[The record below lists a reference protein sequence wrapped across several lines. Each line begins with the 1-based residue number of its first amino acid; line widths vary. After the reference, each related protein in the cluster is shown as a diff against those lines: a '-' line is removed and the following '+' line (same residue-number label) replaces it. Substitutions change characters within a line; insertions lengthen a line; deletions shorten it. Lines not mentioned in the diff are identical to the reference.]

1 MSGVYGRRLVNR
13 RQESKSPA
21 TPTEKVALA
30 STAPPAA
37 PPSPNLTMA
46 FGWRRR
52 QPQPSEPD
60 AAVEKAEVQR
70 VRKRDLLRQLFS
82 GAYAD
87 KKQERAASI
96 PSVVEPEVPMP
107 RPRLHCL
114 VADMATLLQR
124 KSLLEP
130 LRELKKHY
138 RSRSSFAKT
147 ADDDRSAVAASTSDV
162 PATQPAQTDDAD
174 DARSE
179 VLDDVSTPDPSGLT
193 EDDIPNLF
201 AGAPLFSVD
210 KVKGRRIPRVDFPY
224 DDTLIVRD
232 VSDSLQ
238 LSHEAFSSATLR
250 PHLCQVG
257 HQDEKKGLPMG
268 YDINVVE
275 TPSMLG
281 AQGLEPGT
289 VGFDHFLEIPRSDHL
304 RIGDNDDEA
313 IVNRELL
320 EEAPEKLGIK
330 WLDQRLIY
338 ERLMELSQVHQA
350 FKESAGKTTI
360 LHSQAPGEMYAHL
373 FGKFLMP
380 PRYDGSTGDPTGLKV
395 QIETLIRVLR
405 LKGIW
410 NDFSL
415 VEWRIRFGRILW
427 DTASSDPEDSE
438 EYAGP
443 SERDVLLLQILLA
456 SELLLRLDAISG
468 LTVKEVTEQLHLT
481 EAEVRNFA
489 TIKSRKTDWD
499 LVLARRFLE
508 NIEISEETP
517 APLTPKRKGFLA
529 ALNVTRSTEEEDE
542 PQETEFWLRPR
553 YRDRQLSG
561 LLHFA
566 EAIAWPRFKEIS
578 INLTA
583 KLQDSGTPPSPS
595 AYATPLASPLATPR
609 VLKDPSGYFDE
620 EFRRPRPSRMST
632 SRSIQ
637 LHPSVTSTPATPQ
650 RPSLLRRDSS
660 QPTSASSNGPTDIG
674 GWLSRTYLTGLVL
687 PGEAISHFLISTL
700 LENDKTAVTTL
711 GDSANLYGGFIY
723 AERSWWSKTCIVGRV
738 LATME
743 GSKECM
749 GWISVPYVP
758 LGFRDSWIDIV
769 NGTAPPSPG
778 KKTKSRID
786 CGEKMELDSSYL
798 AGKLDSEVT
807 GEDFTLPK
815 DSIETPA
822 KLVRF
827 NSLQLLPEPVV
838 EIQDPVLAADAEPQL
853 SYAAQMAFDL
863 LETSV
868 TLSLTYDIQFI
879 TAWPCT
885 PPSSA
890 TNKKL
895 RRLNRNST
903 GGRCGPVSAHPL
915 HVAHKYRVISPVQ
928 LLAGSPH
935 LTPASSTISL
945 LDETAASGEV
955 LVIDAR
961 PPRNSAD
968 SGPGLKPP
976 TDSTATPAGPS
987 GGADAALLAR
997 AWCADRGEHA
1007 LVGRVGRTCLAC
1019 CVREAR
1025 ALGVR
1030 IVIRV

>member
-1 MSGVYGRRLVNR
+1 MD
-13 RQESKSPA
+13 PA
-21 TPTEKVALA
+21 
-30 STAPPAA
+30 
-37 PPSPNLTMA
+37 
-46 FGWRRR
+46 
-52 QPQPSEPD
+52 
-60 AAVEKAEVQR
+60 
-70 VRKRDLLRQLFS
+70 
-82 GAYAD
+82 
-87 KKQERAASI
+87 
-96 PSVVEPEVPMP
+96 
-107 RPRLHCL
+107 
-114 VADMATLLQR
+114 
-124 KSLLEP
+124 
-130 LRELKKHY
+130 
-138 RSRSSFAKT
+138 
-147 ADDDRSAVAASTSDV
+147 
-162 PATQPAQTDDAD
+162 
-174 DARSE
+174 
-179 VLDDVSTPDPSGLT
+179 GLT

-210 KVKGRRIPRVDFPY
+210 KIKGRRIPRVDFPY

-232 VSDSLQ
+232 VSDSPQ

-304 RIGDNDDEA
+304 RLGENDDEA
-313 IVNRELL
+313 IANRELL

-350 FKESAGKTTI
+350 FKETAGKTTI
-360 LHSQAPGEMYAHL
+360 LHSQSPGEMYAHL

-427 DTASSDPEDSE
+427 ESAASDPEDSE

-443 SERDVLLLQILLA
+443 SERDMLLLQILLA

-489 TIKSRKTDWD
+489 SIKSRKTDWD

-517 APLTPKRKGFLA
+517 APLTPKRRGFLA
-529 ALNVTRSTEEEDE
+529 ALNVGRSAEEEEE

-553 YRDRQLSG
+553 YRERQLSG

-566 EAIAWPRFKEIS
+566 ETIGWPRYKEIS

-595 AYATPLASPLATPR
+595 VYGTPLASPLATPR
-609 VLKDPSGYFDE
+609 VSKDLNGYFDE
-620 EFRRPRPSRMST
+620 EFHRPRPSRMST

-637 LHPSVTSTPATPQ
+637 LHPSVTSAPATPQ

-660 QPTSASSNGPTDIG
+660 QPTSASSNGHTDIG

-700 LENDKTAVTTL
+700 LENDKSAVTAL
-711 GDSANLYGGFIY
+711 GESANLYGGFIY
-723 AERSWWSKTCIVGRV
+723 ADRGWWSKNCIVGRV

-758 LGFRDSWIDIV
+758 MGFRDSWIDIV
-769 NGTAPPSPG
+769 NGTAPPPSPG
-778 KKTKSRID
+778 KKTKARID
-786 CGEKMELDSSYL
+786 CGEKIELDSSYL
-798 AGKLDSEVT
+798 AGKLDDEVT
-807 GEDFTLPK
+807 GEDLTLPK
-815 DSIETPA
+815 DSVEPPA

-827 NSLQLLPEPVV
+827 NSLQLLPEPVAEV
-838 EIQDPVLAADAEPQL
+838 QDPVLAADAEPPL

-903 GGRCGPVSAHPL
+903 GGRSGPVSAHPL

-968 SGPGLKPP
+968 SGPALKPP
-976 TDSTATPAGPS
+976 ADSTATPASAS

>member
-1 MSGVYGRRLVNR
+1 M
-13 RQESKSPA
+13 P
-21 TPTEKVALA
+21 
-30 STAPPAA
+30 
-37 PPSPNLTMA
+37 

-52 QPQPSEPD
+52 QPLEQHD
-60 AAVEKAEVQR
+60 AAAEKAEVQR
-70 VRKRDLLRQLFS
+70 VRKRDLLRQLFT
-82 GAYAD
+82 GVYAE
-87 KKQERAASI
+87 KKQPRAASI
-96 PSVVEPEVPMP
+96 PSIVEPE
-107 RPRLHCL
+107 
-114 VADMATLLQR
+114 R
-124 KSLLEP
+124 KSRIVEP
-130 LRELKKHY
+130 FRGLKKHY
-138 RSRSSFAKT
+138 RSRSSFVKT
-147 ADDDRSAVAASTSDV
+147 ADDDKSTTAAASTPDL
-162 PATQPAQTDDAD
+162 AAAQPAQPEETE

-179 VLDDVSTPDPSGLT
+179 APDDVSTPDPSGLT

-210 KVKGRRIPRVDFPY
+210 KIKGRRIPRVDFPY

-232 VSDSLQ
+232 VSDSPQ

-275 TPSMLG
+275 IPSMLS
-281 AQGLEPGT
+281 AQGLDAGT
-289 VGFDHFLEIPRSDHL
+289 IGFDHFLEIPRSDHL
-304 RIGDNDDEA
+304 RLEDNDDEA
-313 IVNRELL
+313 IANRDLL

-338 ERLMELSQVHQA
+338 ERLMELSQVHQT
-350 FKESAGKTTI
+350 FKETAGKTTI
-360 LHSQAPGEMYAHL
+360 LHSQSPGEMYAHL

-427 DTASSDPEDSE
+427 DSPSSDPDDSE

-443 SERDVLLLQILLA
+443 SERDMLLLQILLA

-468 LTVKEVTEQLHLT
+468 LPVKEVTEQLNLT
-481 EAEVRNFA
+481 EAEVRSF
-489 TIKSRKTDWD
+489 TSMKSRKIDWD

-517 APLTPKRKGFLA
+517 APLTPKRRGFLA
-529 ALNVTRSTEEEDE
+529 ALNVGRSTEETEE

-553 YRDRQLSG
+553 YRERQLSG

-566 EAIAWPRFKEIS
+566 ETIGWPRLRELS

-583 KLQDSGTPPSPS
+583 KLQDNGTPPSPS
-595 AYATPLASPLATPR
+595 IYATPLASPLATPR
-609 VLKDPSGYFDE
+609 IPKDLNGYFDQ
-620 EFRRPRPSRMST
+620 EFHRPRPSRVST

-637 LHPSVTSTPATPQ
+637 LHPSATSTPATPP

-660 QPTSASSNGPTDIG
+660 QPTSSSSNGPTDIG

-700 LENDKTAVTTL
+700 LENDRSAVTAL
-711 GDSANLYGGFIY
+711 GELANLYGGFIY
-723 AERSWWSKTCIVGRV
+723 AERSWWSKSCIVGRV
-738 LATME
+738 LATMD

-749 GWISVPYVP
+749 GWISTPYVP
-758 LGFRDSWIDIV
+758 IGFQDSWIDIV
-769 NGTAPPSPG
+769 NGTTPPSPG
-778 KKTKSRID
+778 KKSKARID
-786 CGEKMELDSSYL
+786 CAEKIELDASYL
-798 AGKLDSEVT
+798 AGKADSEVT
-807 GEDFTLPK
+807 GEDLTLPR
-815 DSIETPA
+815 DSIEPPPR
-822 KLVRF
+822 LVRF
-827 NSLQLLPEPVV
+827 HSLQLLPEPVV
-838 EIQDPVLAADAEPQL
+838 EIPGPVLAGEVEPQP
-853 SYAAQMAFDL
+853 SYAAQMTFDL

-903 GGRCGPVSAHPL
+903 GGRSGPVSAHPL
-915 HVAHKYRVISPVQ
+915 HVAHKYRVITPVQ

-968 SGPGLKPP
+968 SGPALKPP
-976 TDSTATPAGPS
+976 TDCTATPS
-987 GGADAALLAR
+987 SGADAALLAR